1 MFRFANT
8 ALAIALAFPASAE
21 TIVSEASGNW
31 AGASNSGFYFTA
43 RLTHEEDFARLRIW
57 SGLEDGVPS
66 GAADPD
72 LDNTGIELAAFASSQ
87 TLEVVEGPDGSVLQ
101 LVTEFADEYAE
112 GRIVLS
118 IQYIDNQ
125 YTVVGYHYSE
135 LAHADGGD
143 PIPYDCNVDFQG
155 GQMTEDGMEFAV
167 QVDDGMTNA
176 SNWTH
181 SIAFDRSICSV
192 D

>member
-1 MFRFANT
+1 MIRFAT
-8 ALAIALAFPASAE
+8 TAIAVALALPASAE

-31 AGASNSGFYFTA
+31 AGASNSGFYFLA
-43 RLTHEEDFARLRIW
+43 RLTQEEDMARLRIW
-57 SGLEDGVPS
+57 GGATDGVPK
-66 GAADPD
+66 GEGDPEF
-72 LDNTGIELAAFASSQ
+72 DNTGIELSAFATSQ
-87 TLEVVEGPDGSVLQ
+87 TLEVVDGPDGSVLQ

-112 GRIVLS
+112 GRIVLK

-125 YTVVGYHYSE
+125 YTVLGYHYQE
-135 LAHADGGD
+135 VTHEGTA
-143 PIPYDCNVDFQG
+143 YDCDVDFQG
-155 GQMTEDGMEFAV
+155 GQMTEDGMEYAV

-176 SNWTH
+176 ANWTH

>member
-1 MFRFANT
+1 MIRCAPT
-8 ALAIALAFPASAE
+8 ALAIILAYPASAE

-43 RLTHEEDFARLRIW
+43 RLTQEDDFARLRIW
-57 SGLEDGVPS
+57 SGLEDGAPS
-66 GAADPD
+66 GAGEPD
-72 LDNTGIELAAFASSQ
+72 FDNSGIELAAFASSQ
-87 TLEVVEGPDGSVLQ
+87 TLEIVEAPDGSVLQ

-112 GRIVLS
+112 GRIVLKV
-118 IQYIDNQ
+118 QYIDNH
-125 YTVVGYHYSE
+125 YTVVGYHYQE
-135 LAHADGGD
+135 VTHEGTA
-143 PIPYDCNVDFQG
+143 YDCNVDFKG

-176 SNWTH
+176 STWTH
-181 SIAFDRSICSV
+181 AIAFDRGICSV